1 MSNPKLSPAD
11 QERIHQ
17 LTIRILDHYKFKKP
31 PVPVEKVISA
41 PPDGIQSMD
50 LSDMSL
56 VFGIGEHRYEYRMA
70 MARLVYREV
79 CRSGSSG
86 WAGEEFPYH
95 NEAARHFAACL
106 LVPEA
111 WVTKAA
117 RRPFISLEQLS
128 ESFQVP
134 EYVMASRL
142 AQLNKRVKGM

>member
-1 MSNPKLSPAD
+1 MNNSQLLPAD

-17 LTIRILDHYKFKKP
+17 LTVRFIDYYKFKKP
-31 PVPVEKVISA
+31 PVPVEQVISK
-41 PPDGIQSMD
+41 PPEGIQSMD

-79 CRSGSSG
+79 CRLGSSG
-86 WAGEEFPYH
+86 WAGEDFPYN
-95 NEAARHFAACL
+95 NEAARYFAACL
-106 LVPEA
+106 LVPEN
-111 WVTKAA
+111 WVTKAT

-128 ESFQVP
+128 ETFQVP

-142 AQLNKRVKGM
+142 AQLGKRVKGM